1 MPGEHNG
8 TPVTEQYKKKGKA
21 PDAVANVLSMAYP
34 KTKMINGHT
43 YNDSDAFFVTQ
54 YAIWMV
60 LGQVEDNPPYTAT
73 VGWTHVKY
81 TRLQSCVL
89 HKIAQTGSSL
99 SGVAVFGGIAAVC
112 GIAMLIARKN
122 RR

>member
-1 MPGEHNG
+1 MASVSGENPLALASEEIY
-8 TPVTEQYKKKGKA
+8 TFPLSLRLKSSCLTLSIAMSVPIPVAAMTVA
-21 PDAVANVLSMAYP
+21 LIPDSPIHAVSGV
-34 KTKMINGHT
+34 
-43 YNDSDAFFVTQ
+43 
-54 YAIWMV
+54 
-60 LGQVEDNPPYTAT
+60 
-73 VGWTHVKY
+73 VKY